1 MLVGAVQETFI
12 CEELTIVPA
21 TEVGVPGV
29 VAGTEMERVLELADA
44 TGAYAVVLAVMVSVP
59 AAAVP
64 LNAIV
69 MEVALLKVTD
79 EAVREVVPY
88 AKVKSDVLVVVSK
101 FDPLI
106 VTVGFDAPFAM
117 VSVVEILGAE
127 TVPTV

>member
-1 MLVGAVQETFI
+1 M
-12 CEELTIVPA
+12 VPA